1 MMSLTDKENESYKEQ
16 KVCHINKKKFSDDKM
31 RKVSLNYMI
40 RLKIIVIILENL
52 EELLIVFAI
61 SVTMYLKQFLL

>member
-16 KVCHINKKKFSDDKM
+16 KVCHINKKKLSDDKM